1 MKKLLLSAALLASVL
16 AARADLAAVAPA
28 KAASYV
34 EALYPLQQVLAESWV
49 IAEGFVESHDAQKK
63 IAAIKVGKSLK
74 GKCTYDVVRITYG
87 GGQFWHPEGI
97 PKHFVKDAPVLIF
110 YNEARQAEVYLNR
123 FFFQLYGDAGAP
135 PDKAWWTM
143 THIEIRMNRTFNGP
157 VKELTDTVQKCLAG
171 KMKPPAPSAK
181 IPPIDLKDAKAL
193 PAFGEPLDESKLPLP
208 FRKYDPNARVDA
220 APVAVNPEGF
230 LSRWLVLG
238 PIPIG
243 PLAADMNA
251 AFNKEW
257 IPNQKT
263 VQPQQK
269 NKVKVGD
276 FELSWDVWDLS
287 DFYVDLG
294 STENSI
300 SFVLTY
306 VISET
311 DIKDAVLLTGSD
323 DGATWWLNGQEV
335 QRVLEGRAVGKD
347 QDRTQKP
354 LALKKGVNVLLGA
367 IINGSGPTGA
377 CARFVDKANQPLL
390 KLKSGAEQPKP

>member
-1 MKKLLLSAALLASVL
+1 MKKILLSATLLASIL
-16 AARADLAAVAPA
+16 AARAE
-28 KAASYV
+28 SYV
-34 EALYPLQQVLAESWV
+34 EALYPLQQVLAESSV
-49 IAEGFVESHDAQKK
+49 IAEGVVESHDAQKK
-63 IAAIKVGKSLK
+63 IAAIKVGRSLK
-74 GKCTYDVVRITYG
+74 GKCTYEVIRITYG
-87 GGQFWHPEGI
+87 GGQFWHPEAI

-110 YNEARQAEVYLNR
+110 YNEGRQAEVYLNR
-123 FFFQLYGDAGAP
+123 FFFQLYGDAAAP

-157 VKELTDTVQKCLAG
+157 VKDLVETVQKSLAG
-171 KMKPPAPSAK
+171 KIKPPPPSPK

-220 APVAVNPEGF
+220 SPVAVNPEGF

-238 PIPIG
+238 PVPIG
-243 PLAADMNA
+243 ALAADPNA

-257 IPNQKT
+257 FPNQKAA
-263 VQPQQK
+263 QPQQK

-276 FELSWDVWDLS
+276 LELTWDVWDLS

-306 VISET
+306 VVSET
-311 DIKDAVLLTGSD
+311 EVTDATLLTGSD
-323 DGATWWLNGQEV
+323 DGAAWWLNGQEV

-347 QDRTQKP
+347 QDRTAKP
-354 LALKKGVNVLLGA
+354 LTLKKGVNVLLGA
-367 IINGSGPTGA
+367 IINGGGPTGA

-390 KLKSGAEQPKP
+390 KLKSGAEQPKS